1 MSLKHA
7 MLGLL
12 DRGPKT
18 GYEIKIHF
26 RDAIK
31 NFWSVSDGQL
41 YPTLR
46 SLSKEGWVEKVE
58 TVQEGGLVKHVYAI
72 TDAGH
77 EAFME
82 WLRTPEKSIP
92 ELKEPFLLKLI
103 FFDRLTKEEALHQIE
118 LQIRRTDDAIEE
130 YREIRAQYQVGVTS
144 FQRTVTDLGIVM
156 LEARRLF
163 LSKLH
168 EMVAKGRLSRHEPLF
183 NDEVIELGKELARQ
197 LLELID
203 EGTFSLEELLR
214 FTQGFSDG
222 DGALPEVEE
231 RRSAE
236 S

>member
-7 MLGLL
+7 ILGLL

-18 GYEIKIHF
+18 GYEIKVHF

-46 SLSKEGWVEKVE
+46 SLSEKGWVEKVE
-58 TVQEGGLVKHVYAI
+58 TVQDGGLVKHVYAI
-72 TDAGH
+72 TEAG
-77 EAFME
+77 ESEFLD

-103 FFDRLTKEEALHQIE
+103 FFDRLSKDDALHQIDV
-118 LQIRRTDDAIEE
+118 QVRRTDDAIEE
-130 YREIRAQYQVGVTS
+130 YQEIRAEYQAGVTS

-163 LSKLH
+163 LIKLRD
-168 EMVAKGRLSRHEPLF
+168 MVDKGRLSRHEPLF
-183 NDEVIELGKELARQ
+183 NDEVIDLGKELARQ
-197 LLELID
+197 LLELVD

-214 FTQGFSDG
+214 FTQGMSTAQDHADSG
-222 DGALPEVEE
+222 
-231 RRSAE
+231 E
-236 S
+236 STTQT

>member
-7 MLGLL
+7 ILGLL

-18 GYEIKIHF
+18 GYEIKVHF

-46 SLSKEGWVEKVE
+46 GLSEKGWVEKVE
-58 TVQEGGLVKHVYAI
+58 TVQDGGLVKHVYAI
-72 TDAGH
+72 TEAG
-77 EAFME
+77 EAEFID
-82 WLRTPEKSIP
+82 WLKTPERSIP

-103 FFDRLTKEEALHQIE
+103 FFDRLDKEDALHQIDV
-118 LQIRRTDDAIEE
+118 QVRRTEDAIEE
-130 YREIRAQYQVGVTS
+130 YQEIRAEYQAGVTS

-163 LSKLH
+163 LAKLRD
-168 EMVAKGRLSRHEPLF
+168 MVAKGRLSRHEPLF
-183 NDEVIELGKELARQ
+183 NDEVIDLGKELARQ
-197 LLELID
+197 LLELVD

-214 FTQGFSDG
+214 FTQGMSMESETAGGG
-222 DGALPEVEE
+222 DD
-231 RRSAE
+231 
-236 S
+236 